1 MGRNSNKVAGEGRR
15 RQQLAGRE
23 KWEETASRRQGK
35 MGGDSNKEA
44 GEDGKRQ
51 PPGSRG

>member
-1 MGRNSNKVAGEGRR
+1 MGRNSNKVAGEDRR
-15 RQQLAGRE
+15 RQQLEGRE

-44 GEDGKRQ
+44 GDDGKRQ